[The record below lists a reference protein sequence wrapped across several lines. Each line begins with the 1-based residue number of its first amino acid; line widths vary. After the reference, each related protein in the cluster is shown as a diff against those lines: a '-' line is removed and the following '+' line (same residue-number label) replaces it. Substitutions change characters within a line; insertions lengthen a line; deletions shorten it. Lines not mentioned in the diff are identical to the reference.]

1 MLVAAFRVR
10 RRAGMHFCQ
19 PREHDSARLHGE
31 AKLPYACAA
40 QTRLA
45 WEMEVLTSGDMAHLG
60 VPAGAAVPCG
70 ELKMN
75 R

>member
-1 MLVAAFRVR
+1 MAAFRLCKEL
-10 RRAGMHFCQ
+10 ACTSAN
-19 PREHDSARLHGE
+19 REHDDRRLHGE

-45 WEMEVLTSGDMAHLG
+45 WETEVLTSGDMAHLG